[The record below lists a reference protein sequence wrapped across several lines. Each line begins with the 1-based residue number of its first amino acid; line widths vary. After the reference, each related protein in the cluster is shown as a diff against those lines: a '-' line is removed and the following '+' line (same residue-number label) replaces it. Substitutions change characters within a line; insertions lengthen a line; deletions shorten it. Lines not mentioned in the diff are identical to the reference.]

1 MAHLFDLY
9 HVLFPPPRAAILM
22 CFALVFFSLMCH
34 RRCPSW
40 LYAIDLMVHVPSQQ
54 AVGRKVRL
62 SFVYRINRPFTENRL
77 AVLVAKAV
85 AHDLVEEISA
95 AEELKATAVHDHAL
109 RVRTSDGRSAED
121 W

>member
-1 MAHLFDLY
+1 MA
-9 HVLFPPPRAAILM
+9 
-22 CFALVFFSLMCH
+22 
-34 RRCPSW
+34 
-40 LYAIDLMVHVPSQQ
+40 
-54 AVGRKVRL
+54 
-62 SFVYRINRPFTENRL
+62 T
-77 AVLVAKAV
+77 KAV